1 MYVELD
7 EFGYG
12 LVLHVDK
19 QILRLVGGM
28 PYLYLLADEL
38 SRALIEHAADGDS

>member
-12 LVLHVDK
+12 FVLHVDEH
-19 QILRLVGGM
+19 ILRLVRGM

-38 SRALIEHAADGDS
+38 SRAFI